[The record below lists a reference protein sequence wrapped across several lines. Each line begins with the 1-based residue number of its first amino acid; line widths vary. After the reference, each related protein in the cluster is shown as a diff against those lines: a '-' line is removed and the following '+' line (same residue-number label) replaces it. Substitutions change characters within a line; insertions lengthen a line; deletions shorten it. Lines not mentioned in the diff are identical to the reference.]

1 MPRFE
6 ITSPDGKRFEINAP
20 EGATQEQA
28 LEFAKSQFA
37 GQSAPAPAVPQERSG
52 ISDFFGGIKKAATDD
67 VLGVKQLGALAGIGD
82 KAALE
87 KEAADVKVRD
97 AAMMDTALGKTGNFV
112 GQVGMALLPGGFL
125 KVASKAAPVLSFLGK
140 AGDALLAPKTL
151 GGAAA
156 LGSATGVVQPATSD
170 EDRVTNAL
178 IGGAGGTAGTLAARG
193 ISRVLSPKTDEAVT
207 ALMKQGI
214 TPTPGQIM
222 GGAAK
227 RAEDA
232 ATSIPLLGDAVRSR
246 QKAVIGEFNDAA
258 LNRSLAPIGEKITS
272 TGREAIDEAGR
283 KIGAAYDAV
292 LPKVV
297 MKKDQ
302 TFDNA
307 ILAAKQS
314 VASLPTE
321 QQGQFVKILKD
332 QLEDKF
338 TPQGF
343 LRGHAFKEVDSELG
357 RLARGYMGDP
367 SFSNRQMGQA
377 LRDAQAGLRNLM
389 AAQNPQYA
397 KELGSANEAWANF
410 IRVQDAAG
418 RVGAKD
424 GIFTP
429 AQLGSAVRG
438 QDKSLRH
445 GAYAKGEALMQDLTD
460 AGQKVMNSTVPDSGT
475 PYRAALGI
483 ATGGGL
489 AAVNPAALAGTLGA
503 SALYTQPAQKVI
515 AAMLTKRPDI
525 ARKLGYAFQ
534 RGAPYAAIPGAA
546 IANTQE

>member
-1 MPRFE
+1 MPIARFQMEDGRIARFE
-6 ITSPDGKRFEINAP
+6 VPDGTTP
-20 EGATQEQA
+20 EQA
-28 LEFAKSQFA
+28 HTLMQQHFSPQQTAQ
-37 GQSAPAPAVPQERSG
+37 APAPQASG
-52 ISDFFGGIKKAATDD
+52 LDNFLGGLKKAGTDTA
-67 VLGVKQLGALAGIGD
+67 LGVKQLGAMAGMGD

-87 KEAADVKVRD
+87 KEAADVKARD
-97 AAMMDTALGKTGNFV
+97 AAMMDTGA
-112 GQVGMALLPGGFL
+112 GMAGNVIGNIGMSLLPGGVL
-125 KVASKAAPVLSFLGK
+125 KAASKVLPMIPGLAS
-140 AGDALLAPKTL
+140 AGTALLAPKTL

-156 LGSATGVVQPATSD
+156 LGAATGVVQPATSN
-170 EDRVTNAL
+170 EDRVTNAV
-178 IGGAGGTAGTLAARG
+178 IGGIGGSAGNLAARG
-193 ISRVLSPKTDEAVT
+193 ISRVLNPQTDDAVK
-207 ALMKQGI
+207 ALMSQGV
-214 TPTPGQIM
+214 TPTPGQIV

-232 ATSIPLLGDAVRSR
+232 ATSIPLLGDAIRAR
-246 QKAVIGEFNDAA
+246 QKAVIGQFNDAA
-258 LNRSLAPIGEKITS
+258 INRSLAPIGQSVTS
-272 TGREAIDEAGR
+272 TGREAIDEASK

-302 TFDNA
+302 TFANA

-314 VASLPTE
+314 VGSLPAE
-321 QQGQFVKILKD
+321 QQGQFMKILKD

-397 KELGSANEAWANF
+397 KELGAANEAWANF

-445 GAYAKGEALMQDLTD
+445 GAYAKGEALMQDLSD
-460 AGQKVMNSTVPDSGT
+460 SGQKVLNQTVPDSGT

-489 AAVNPAALAGTLGA
+489 AAVNPAALAATAGA

-515 AAMLTKRPDI
+515 AALLTQRPDI
-525 ARKLGYAFQ
+525 ARRLGYAFQ
-534 RGAPYAAIPGAA
+534 RGAPFGAIPGAA
-546 IANTQE
+546 IANSQE

>member
-1 MPRFE
+1 MAD
-6 ITSPDGKRFEINAP
+6 TSQLESALIKADAAGDT
-20 EGATQEQA
+20 EGARI
-28 LEFAKSQFA
+28 LA
-37 GQSAPAPAVPQERSG
+37 GEIRRLRTAPAPVAQERSG
-52 ISDFFGGIKKAATDD
+52 VSDFFGGLKKAGTDT
-67 VLGVKQLGALAGIGD
+67 VLGVKQLGAMAGIGD
-82 KAALE
+82 QAALE
-87 KEAADVKVRD
+87 KEAVDVKARD
-97 AAMMDTALGKTGNFV
+97 AAMMDTGAGMAGNV
-112 GQVGMALLPGGFL
+112 IGNIGMALLPGGAL
-125 KVASKAAPVLSFLGK
+125 KLAGK
-140 AGDALLAPKTL
+140 AIPALSAVGNALLAPKTL

-156 LGSATGVVQPATSD
+156 LGAATGVVQPATSN
-170 EDRVTNAL
+170 EDRVTNAV
-178 IGGAGGTAGTLAARG
+178 IGGVGGSAGNLAARG
-193 ISRVLSPKTDEAVT
+193 ISRVLNPQTDDAVK
-207 ALMKQGI
+207 ALMNQGV

-232 ATSIPLLGDAVRSR
+232 ATSIPLLGDAIRAR
-246 QKAVIGEFNDAA
+246 QKAVIGQFNDAA
-258 LNRSLAPIGEKITS
+258 INRSLAPIGQSVTS
-272 TGREAIDEAGR
+272 TGREAIDEASK

-302 TFDNA
+302 TFANA
-307 ILAAKQS
+307 IDAAKQS
-314 VASLPTE
+314 VGYLPAE
-321 QQGQFVKILKD
+321 QQGQFMKILKD

-343 LRGHAFKEVDSELG
+343 LRGSAFKQVDSELG
-357 RLARGYMGDP
+357 RLARGYMGDA
-367 SFSNRQMGQA
+367 SFSNRQMGQS

-397 KELGSANEAWANF
+397 KELGAANEAWANF

-445 GAYAKGEALMQDLTD
+445 GAYAKGEALMQDLSD
-460 AGQKVMNSTVPDSGT
+460 SGQKVLNQTVPDSGT

-489 AAVNPAALAGTLGA
+489 AAVNPAALAATAGA

-515 AAMLTKRPDI
+515 AALLTQRPDI
-525 ARKLGYAFQ
+525 ARRLGYAFQ
-534 RGAPYAAIPGAA
+534 RGAPYGAIPGAA
-546 IANTQE
+546 IANSQE